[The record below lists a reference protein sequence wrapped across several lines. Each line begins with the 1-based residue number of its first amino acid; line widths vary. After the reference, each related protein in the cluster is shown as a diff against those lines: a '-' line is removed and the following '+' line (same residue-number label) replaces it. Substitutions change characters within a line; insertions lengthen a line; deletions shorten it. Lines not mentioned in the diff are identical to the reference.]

1 MEYESMKSKLALLL
15 ALTGAAAISQSAF
28 AADGTITF
36 NGNITA
42 QTCTISGNGSGPNF
56 TVALPTVSASTLSTA
71 GATAGRSPFNI
82 ALTNCTPDSGT
93 VHTFFEQGPTIDTTT
108 GNLVLNAGGATNV
121 QIQLQNSDFSNI
133 ALNQPDSGQNS
144 KTVPIQNGAAT
155 LHYYAQYIATG
166 KAGAGAANSS
176 VMYTMSYQ

>member
-1 MEYESMKSKLALLL
+1 MKMKLIAALALI
-15 ALTGAAAISQSAF
+15 GAAASQGAF

-36 NGNITA
+36 TGKITA
-42 QTCTISGNGSGPNF
+42 QTCTISGNGGGPNF
-56 TVALPTVSASTLSTA
+56 TVALPTVSASTLATS

-82 ALTNCTPDSGT
+82 ALTNCTPDTGT
-93 VHTFFEQGPTIDTTT
+93 VHTFFEQGPTIDTVT
-108 GNLVLNAGGATNV
+108 GYLKLDTGGATNV
-121 QIQLQNSDFSNI
+121 EIQLQNSDFSNI

-144 KTVPIQNGAAT
+144 KTASIQSGSAT
-155 LHYYAQYIATG
+155 LNYYAQYVATG